1 MPGTYAGGGDSVPP
15 PGPINFETMSSDDI
29 DNLKVKAEKELIEA
43 EKSAAIVKD
52 ETLSLARQ
60 ILEIRIKKNALDQE
74 YERARFNVKRIQS
87 DIKVLTSKF
96 WQAKGR

>member
-1 MPGTYAGGGDSVPP
+1 MPGTYEGGGDSVPP
-15 PGPINFETMSSDDI
+15 PGITDLDKMSSDEI

-43 EKSAAIVKD
+43 EKSSAIVKD

-74 YERARFNVKRIQS
+74 YERARYNVKRIQS

-96 WQAKGR
+96 WQARNR

>member
-1 MPGTYAGGGDSVPP
+1 MPFNHNGGGDSVPP
-15 PGPINFETMSSDDI
+15 PRARTWDDMTSDELDS
-29 DNLKVKAEKELIEA
+29 LKVEKEKELIEA